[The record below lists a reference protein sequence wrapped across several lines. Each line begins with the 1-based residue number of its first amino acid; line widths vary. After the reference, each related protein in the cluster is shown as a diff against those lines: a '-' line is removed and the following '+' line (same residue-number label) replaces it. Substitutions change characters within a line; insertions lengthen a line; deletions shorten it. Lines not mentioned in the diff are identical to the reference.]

1 MSCGGC
7 CPDRPIVTDEFCKN
21 WETECVA
28 STSQPY
34 TLWEA
39 DGDLIKPFGTVT
51 ILVENSCD
59 GVEIY
64 INGDA
69 IKDGAN
75 NLVIKEG
82 QSFSKTF
89 SNLRKVAVK
98 CLKTGTDD
106 ALCCGKLCMTV
117 HYKKC

>member
-7 CPDRPIVTDEFCKN
+7 CPDRPIVTDEVCQN
-21 WETECVA
+21 WETECNN
-28 STSQPY
+28 QLY

-59 GVEIY
+59 RVEIF
-64 INGDA
+64 INGGTNA
-69 IKDGAN
+69 VAT
-75 NLVIKEG
+75 IKEG

-98 CLKTGTDD
+98 CLTSPRTATPVGT
-106 ALCCGKLCMTV
+106 CCGKLCMTV

>member
-7 CPDRPIVTDEFCKN
+7 CPDRPIVTDEFCAN
-21 WETECVA
+21 WETKCVVSPS
-28 STSQPY
+28 STPPY

-51 ILVENSCD
+51 VLVENSCD
-59 GVEIY
+59 GVEIF
-64 INGDA
+64 INGGTTA
-69 IKDGAN
+69 VAT
-75 NLVIKEG
+75 IKEG

-98 CLKTGTDD
+98 CLKTGDDD